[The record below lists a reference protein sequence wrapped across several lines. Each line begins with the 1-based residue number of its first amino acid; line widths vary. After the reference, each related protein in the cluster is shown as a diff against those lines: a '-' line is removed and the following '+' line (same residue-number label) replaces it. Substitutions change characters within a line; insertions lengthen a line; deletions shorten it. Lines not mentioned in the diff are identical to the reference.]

1 MSTDPRTPR
10 QPPATPARGPA
21 ARIRALVAELSR
33 HDHLYHVVG
42 KTEISDAAY
51 DRLYRELVELERNH
65 PELVEADSP
74 TQRVGAALP
83 EGQGLARVRHDV
95 PMLSID
101 SLFSADEVRDF
112 DARIR
117 RFLNLPEGTPLAWVC
132 EPKLDGV
139 SAALVYEHGRFAR
152 AVTRGD
158 GEVGEDVTANLRTVR
173 AVPLRLDDSQR
184 AAPALLEVR
193 GEVIMERGAF
203 ERFNA
208 ERKARGEPELANPRN
223 ATAGAVRRTD
233 PAEVARYPLTF
244 HPWAVARVEGA
255 PFARYRE
262 LAAALC
268 AWGFADLGLR
278 EVCDGVDACLDY
290 HARLEARRFEIPF
303 EMDGVVAKLDD
314 LALRERLG
322 TTSRSVRWQYA
333 HKFAAIEATSTLR
346 AIEVQVG
353 RNGRLTPRAHV
364 EPVEVGGV
372 TVTHATLH
380 NADHV
385 AALAL
390 AIGDEVFLR
399 RAGDVIPQITGV
411 AKAASSRAPADW
423 DERVPAEL
431 RSSDGALRAGVTAGW
446 RARFEPPQ
454 RCPECGTASV
464 ASGKYW
470 LCPNGIAC
478 PPQLVGRTEQLVAQ
492 SAFDLDQLGEKR
504 ILQLVEAGYLKSP
517 ADVFHLDPAKLVE
530 LERWGEKSVAKLVQQ
545 LEARKSISL
554 ERFLV
559 ALCIPD
565 VGAATAKLLAQHLG
579 TLDAVRAATE
589 EELLHIDGVGPE
601 LASALPAWFADSGN
615 RALLER
621 LASGGVT
628 VQAASAPSQGA
639 LSGKTFVLTGTLGSM
654 GRAEAKHAIEERGGR
669 VASSVSAK
677 TDFVVAGAEA
687 GSKLK
692 KAAELGIRVLSE
704 SEFAALLA
712 R

>member
-1 MSTDPRTPR
+1 MDSDPRSARSRPPRTPVER
-10 QPPATPARGPA
+10 MHW
-21 ARIRALVAELSR
+21 LVGELAR
-33 HDHLYHVVG
+33 HDRLYHVEG
-42 KTEISDAAY
+42 RPEISDAEY
-51 DRLYRELVELERNH
+51 DRLFRELAELEQAH
-65 PELVEADSP
+65 PRDVLPDSP
-74 TQRVGAALP
+74 TRRVGAALP
-83 EGQGLARVRHDV
+83 EGQGLARARHEV

-101 SLFSADEVRDF
+101 SLFSAEEVRDF
-112 DARIR
+112 ETRVR
-117 RFLNLPEGTPLAWVC
+117 RFLALGAEEPLAWVC

-139 SAALVYEHGRFAR
+139 SAALTYVDGLLAR
-152 AVTRGD
+152 ALTRGD

-173 AVPLRLDDSQR
+173 AIPLRLSDARR
-184 AAPALLEVR
+184 AAPSLLEVR

-208 ERKARGEPELANPRN
+208 ERIARGEPELANPRN

-244 HPWAVARVEGA
+244 HPWAVVRVEGVS
-255 PFARYRE
+255 FSRYQH
-262 LAAALC
+262 LAEAL
-268 AWGFADLGLR
+268 ADWGFAELGLR
-278 EVCDGVDACLDY
+278 EVCADVEACLAY

-322 TTSRSVRWQYA
+322 TTARAVRWQYA
-333 HKFAAIEATSTLR
+333 HKFAALEATSTLR

-364 EPVEVGGV
+364 DPVEVGGV

-380 NADHV
+380 NAEHV

-390 AIGDEVFLR
+390 SIGDAVFLR

-411 AKAASSRAPADW
+411 AKSASGRAPSDW
-423 DERVPAEL
+423 AARVPPEL
-431 RSSDGALRAGVTAGW
+431 LGPDGALRAGVTAQW
-446 RARFEPPQ
+446 RAHFEAP
-454 RCPECGTASV
+454 RACPACGKASV

-492 SAFDLDQLGEKR
+492 SAFDIDQLGEKR
-504 ILQLVEAGYLKSP
+504 ILQLVEHGYLQSP
-517 ADVFHLDPAKLVE
+517 ADVFHLDPEKLVE
-530 LERWGEKSVAKLVQQ
+530 IERWGEKSVAKLVEQ
-545 LEARKSISL
+545 LAARRSIPL

-565 VGAATAKLLAQHLG
+565 VGVATAKLLAQHLG
-579 TLDAVRAATE
+579 TFEQVRAASE
-589 EELLHIDGVGPE
+589 EALLHIDGIGPE
-601 LASALPAWFADSGN
+601 LARGLPAWFADAGN
-615 RALLER
+615 QALVSR
-621 LASGGVT
+621 LLAGGVSVNEAT
-628 VQAASAPSQGA
+628 RAAGGA
-639 LSGKTFVLTGTLGSM
+639 LSGKTFVLTGTLVSM

-677 TDFVVAGAEA
+677 TDYVVAGAEA

-692 KAAELGIRVLSE
+692 KAQELGIQVLDE
-704 SEFAALLA
+704 AAFGALLA

>member
-1 MSTDPRTPR
+1 LR
-10 QPPATPARGPA
+10 
-21 ARIRALVAELSR
+21 R
-33 HDHLYHVVG
+33 HDRLYHVAG
-42 KTEISDAAY
+42 APEISDAEY
-51 DRLYRELVELERNH
+51 DRLYRELVELEGAH
-65 PELVEADSP
+65 PELAESDSP
-74 TQRVGAALP
+74 TRRVGAALP
-83 EGQGLARVRHDV
+83 EGQGLARARHDV

-112 DARIR
+112 AARIR
-117 RFLNLPEGTPLAWVC
+117 RFLNLADDAPLAWVC

-139 SAALVYEHGRFAR
+139 SAALVYEHGRLVR
-152 AVTRGD
+152 ALTRGD

-173 AVPLRLDDSQR
+173 AVPARLDDSKR
-184 AAPALLEVR
+184 GAPALLEVR
-193 GEVIMERGAF
+193 GEVLMERGAF
-203 ERFNA
+203 ARFNV
-208 ERKARGEPELANPRN
+208 ERRARGEPELANPRN

-244 HPWAVARVEGA
+244 HPWAVARVEGV
-255 PFARYRE
+255 PFARYRD
-262 LAAALC
+262 LAGALGE
-268 AWGFADLGLR
+268 WGFAELGLR
-278 EVCDGVDACLDY
+278 EACDGIDACLDY

-322 TTSRSVRWQYA
+322 TTSRAVRWQYA
-333 HKFAAIEATSTLR
+333 HKFAALEATSTLR

-364 EPVEVGGV
+364 DPVEVGGV

-385 AALAL
+385 AGLAL
-390 AIGDEVFLR
+390 AVGDQVFLR

-411 AKAASSRAPADW
+411 AKAATGRAPADW
-423 DERVPAEL
+423 DEHVPAEL
-431 RSSDGALRAGVTAGW
+431 RASDGALRAGVTAGW
-446 RARFEPPQ
+446 RARFEPPR

-492 SAFDLDQLGEKR
+492 GAFDLDQLGEKR
-504 ILQLVEAGYLKSP
+504 ILQLVEAGHLRSP
-517 ADVFHLDPAKLVE
+517 ADVFHLEPASLVE
-530 LERWGEKSVAKLVQQ
+530 LERWGEKSVAKLVEQIE
-545 LEARKSISL
+545 LRKAVPL

-579 TLDAVRAATE
+579 TLGAVRAATAD
-589 EELLHIDGVGPE
+589 ELLSIDGVGPE
-601 LASALPAWFADSGN
+601 LAGALPAWFADADN

-621 LASGGVT
+621 FAAGGVRVLDAVRPT
-628 VQAASAPSQGA
+628 GGA
-639 LSGKTFVLTGTLGSM
+639 LSGKTFVLTGTLASM

-704 SEFAALLA
+704 SDFAALLA